1 MIEIR
6 KEYEERVNK
15 GEKNI
20 KLRGRRI
27 IKVSDNPDS
36 ESDGEAVL
44 STSLS
49 QAMLNPF

>member
-1 MIEIR
+1 MV
-6 KEYEERVNK
+6 KK
-15 GEKNI
+15 TI

-27 IKVSDNPDS
+27 EKVHDNPDS
-36 ESDGEAVL
+36 VSDGEAAL

>member
-1 MIEIR
+1 M
-6 KEYEERVNK
+6 
-15 GEKNI
+15 
-20 KLRGRRI
+20 RGRRI
-27 IKVSDNPDS
+27 IKVSDHPDS